1 MTFYIYNH
9 NQSWVGADNANGRVK
24 AKLWLSADIQ
34 KRSVGHKMQ
43 SYLLGF
49 FYRYAF
55 FIVCNEEAGVLLCT
69 WFIRRRNKCLCFSQR
84 LFAFPSLIKN
94 GEAFAGVSVPTQSP
108 SPSAGAGSGPCP
120 FPRSRQRAVGSE
132 RAALR
137 HPRQDTRGPCGA
149 LRFLP
154 SFRGFPL
161 AHCSAFPFWASRLH
175 PAPKAQGS
183 CDGKAQPA
191 LPRPCHVDNPR
202 KRQGPGGS
210 RRLPARPRRRPGPRE
225 RCFPGLVGHRDHAT
239 NRATAKLQL
248 PTSFARR
255 ARGRLSEW
263 GTGLAGARS
272 LARRVSGPASARP
285 RLAGPGP
292 APARRGLLAPHGA
305 RRNHS
310 GRGGD
315 SSARRGEG
323 GGAAPAGGSGRGG
336 GRGVR
341 LSEGSC
347 EQGAARSA
355 ARPQR
360 QRRGS
365 GPAAS
370 QGSGRGC
377 RLPCRAPSAA
387 TAAASPGA
395 PSGPGAGTPG
405 RELCLIPPCWKRD
418 RSQSG
423 FFPGALPGAGRGG
436 RSGGEG
442 SSGSSLDLVTS
453 NKFLTGEEDGVTIYG
468 ISAKSWWCLKGAALW
483 LVIYSCQT
491 ALP

>member
-9 NQSWVGADNANGRVK
+9 NQSWVGADNANGRVR

-183 CDGKAQPA
+183 SDGKAQPA

-202 KRQGPGGS
+202 KRHGPGGS
-210 RRLPARPRRRPGPRE
+210 RRGRGAVPG
-225 RCFPGLVGHRDHAT
+225 H
-239 NRATAKLQL
+239 
-248 PTSFARR
+248 
-255 ARGRLSEW
+255 ARGASRDSW
-263 GTGLAGARS
+263 DTGTTPLTAQ
-272 LARRVSGPASARP
+272 P
-285 RLAGPGP
+285 RNYNSQQALRA
-292 APARRGLLAPHGA
+292 
-305 RRNHS
+305 
-310 GRGGD
+310 
-315 SSARRGEG
+315 
-323 GGAAPAGGSGRGG
+323 
-336 GRGVR
+336 
-341 LSEGSC
+341 
-347 EQGAARSA
+347 
-355 ARPQR
+355 
-360 QRRGS
+360 
-365 GPAAS
+365 GPAAAWMS
-370 QGSGRGC
+370 
-377 RLPCRAPSAA
+377 
-387 TAAASPGA
+387 GA
-395 PSGPGAGTPG
+395 PGLLG
-405 RELCLIPPCWKRD
+405 
-418 RSQSG
+418 
-423 FFPGALPGAGRGG
+423 
-436 RSGGEG
+436 
-442 SSGSSLDLVTS
+442 LV
-453 NKFLTGEEDGVTIYG
+453 V
-468 ISAKSWWCLKGAALW
+468 
-483 LVIYSCQT
+483 
-491 ALP
+491 